1 MLPFELMDHTADIGV
16 RAFGSSEKEV
26 FQNAAAGMFS
36 LIADPGLIQDREEF
50 SVRAEA
56 EDHEGLLV
64 AWLNE
69 LLYLHDSRDLLL
81 MRFEVGK
88 LGETTLE
95 ARVFGEPVDPGRRK
109 LMSDIK
115 AATYHMLKLEH
126 SSGGWTAEVIFD
138 V

>member
-1 MLPFELMDHTADIGV
+1 MEHTADIGV

-36 LIADPGLIQDREEF
+36 LIVDPGLVRDVEGF
-50 SVRAEA
+50 SVKAEA
-56 EDHEGLLV
+56 ENHEGLLV

-69 LLYLHDSRDLLL
+69 LLYLQDSRDRLLK
-81 MRFEVGK
+81 RFEIGR

-95 ARVFGEPVDPGRRK
+95 AKVFGEPVDPGRHK
-109 LMSDIK
+109 LMCDIK